1 MCSQVRNKP
10 LQKPWL
16 ERQFSTAGEGI
27 NNPQTQ
33 TLGERPMHSLIKT
46 ALIAAVGA
54 AVVTASPAFAAKAKR
69 DWRPL
74 GFQESFTY
82 APSATTVVPGTSQIT
97 AEYLKDGPIHN
108 GNAY

>member
-1 MCSQVRNKP
+1 MRS
-10 LQKPWL
+10 
-16 ERQFSTAGEGI
+16 F
-27 NNPQTQ
+27 
-33 TLGERPMHSLIKT
+33 IKT

-69 DWRPL
+69 DWRAV

-82 APSATTVVPGTSQIT
+82 APSGTTVAPGTSQIT

-108 GNAY
+108 GNNY